1 MRNLYLYLLILLP
14 LFCISCYD
22 DKGNYDYHALNQAE
36 VAGIDSMYTAIF
48 MEKLV
53 ITPTIQSE
61 DKERVYDYIWMC
73 YDKNDFRKSID
84 TLSLEKDLDYTV
96 SLSLSSYQL
105 IFAYRDRETEIT
117 KYVYSSLS
125 VESQNSRGWYVLK
138 EKEGGTDLDFFWKGK
153 ENTDLLQQTQGKMLT
168 GKPRSLGFVGNYT
181 WANEEEDKVETGNQC
196 LLLAS
201 EGDVSLVRISDMKQL
216 GDFNSLFFEN
226 APTVAP
232 QKWYEGSEESG
243 FINDGYL
250 YTYSGYDDAF
260 GLNKLSYP
268 KEGDYKLSSV
278 FTKNGTMS
286 PLLFD
291 LKSGQFCTSARN
303 VTSLSYFKNDENS
316 AYSLAYLDMEPIYAG
331 FLDEGMWE
339 GGKGYVVMNNKKDGS
354 RAIFYFDL
362 KCLVNF
368 ENDYLKNRITDI
380 QTVEA
385 GSKLAAASCF
395 GMHRKDQMLY
405 FGVNDKLYYYDLV
418 NKKEQEVV
426 RDNGSLAIPSGENIV
441 LIKHWIFDYTDYMD
455 ETITDKINKLAVA
468 TSDGNNY
475 KLYLFEITA
484 NKLKDNPEVY
494 NGTGIPSEVMYMSP
508 YMNNVY
514 MCY

>member
-1 MRNLYLYLLILLP
+1 
-14 LFCISCYD
+14 
-22 DKGNYDYHALNQAE
+22 
-36 VAGIDSMYTAIF
+36 
-48 MEKLV
+48 
-53 ITPTIQSE
+53 
-61 DKERVYDYIWMC
+61 
-73 YDKNDFRKSID
+73 
-84 TLSLEKDLDYTV
+84 
-96 SLSLSSYQL
+96 
-105 IFAYRDRETEIT
+105 
-117 KYVYSSLS
+117 
-125 VESQNSRGWYVLK
+125 
-138 EKEGGTDLDFFWKGK
+138 
-153 ENTDLLQQTQGKMLT
+153 
-168 GKPRSLGFVGNYT
+168 
-181 WANEEEDKVETGNQC
+181 
-196 LLLAS
+196 
-201 EGDVSLVRISDMKQL
+201 MKQL

-316 AYSLAYLDMEPIYAG
+316 AYSLAYPDMEPIYAG

>member
-1 MRNLYLYLLILLP
+1 MVMRNLYLFLLILLP

-96 SLSLSSYQL
+96 LLSLSSYQL

-278 FTKNGTMS
+278 FTKNGTMC

-316 AYSLAYLDMEPIYAG
+316 AYSLAYPDMEPIYAG
-331 FLDEGMWE
+331 FLDE
-339 GGKGYVVMNNKKDGS
+339 
-354 RAIFYFDL
+354 
-362 KCLVNF
+362 
-368 ENDYLKNRITDI
+368 
-380 QTVEA
+380 
-385 GSKLAAASCF
+385 
-395 GMHRKDQMLY
+395 
-405 FGVNDKLYYYDLV
+405 
-418 NKKEQEVV
+418 
-426 RDNGSLAIPSGENIV
+426 
-441 LIKHWIFDYTDYMD
+441 
-455 ETITDKINKLAVA
+455 
-468 TSDGNNY
+468 
-475 KLYLFEITA
+475 
-484 NKLKDNPEVY
+484 
-494 NGTGIPSEVMYMSP
+494 
-508 YMNNVY
+508 
-514 MCY
+514 

>member
-1 MRNLYLYLLILLP
+1 MVMRNLYLFLLILLP

-61 DKERVYDYIWMC
+61 DKERVFDYIWMC

-316 AYSLAYLDMEPIYAG
+316 AYSLAYPDMEPIYAG

-395 GMHRKDQMLY
+395 GMHRK
-405 FGVNDKLYYYDLV
+405 
-418 NKKEQEVV
+418 
-426 RDNGSLAIPSGENIV
+426 
-441 LIKHWIFDYTDYMD
+441 IKCFIL
-455 ETITDKINKLAVA
+455 E
-468 TSDGNNY
+468 
-475 KLYLFEITA
+475 
-484 NKLKDNPEVY
+484 
-494 NGTGIPSEVMYMSP
+494 
-508 YMNNVY
+508 
-514 MCY
+514 

>member
-1 MRNLYLYLLILLP
+1 MVMRNLYLYLLILLP

-96 SLSLSSYQL
+96 LLSLSSYQL

-278 FTKNGTMS
+278 FTKNGTMC

-316 AYSLAYLDMEPIYAG
+316 AYSLAYPDMEPIYAG

-441 LIKHWIFDYTDYMD
+441 LIKHWIV
-455 ETITDKINKLAVA
+455 E
-468 TSDGNNY
+468 
-475 KLYLFEITA
+475 
-484 NKLKDNPEVY
+484 
-494 NGTGIPSEVMYMSP
+494 
-508 YMNNVY
+508 
-514 MCY
+514 

>member
-1 MRNLYLYLLILLP
+1 MRNLYLFLLILLP
-14 LFCISCYD
+14 LLCVSCYD
-22 DKGNYDYHALNQAE
+22 DKGNYDYHALNQVE

-48 MEKLV
+48 MEQLV

-73 YDKNDFRKSID
+73 YDKNDFKKSID
-84 TLSLEKDLDYTV
+84 TLSLEKDLNYTV

-117 KYVYSSLS
+117 KYVYSNLT

-138 EKEGGTDLDFFWKGK
+138 EKAGSTDIDFFWQGK
-153 ENTDLLQQTQGKMLT
+153 ENTDLLSRVQGKAME
-168 GKPRSLGFVGNYT
+168 GRPQSLGYVEKYA
-181 WANEEEDKVETGNQC
+181 WMNEEADKIETGNKC
-196 LLLAS
+196 FFLAS
-201 EGDVSLVRISDMKQL
+201 EREVTLIRISDMKQV

-226 APTVAP
+226 APVIAP

-243 FINDGYL
+243 FINGGKL
-250 YTYSGYDDAF
+250 YTYSSYDGEF
-260 GLNKLSYP
+260 GVNKLSYP
-268 KEGDYKLSSV
+268 KEGNYNLSSI
-278 FTKNGTMS
+278 FTKNGTMP

-291 LKSGQFCTSARN
+291 LNSGQFCSSDRKAPAI
-303 VTSLSYFKNDENS
+303 SYFENDGES
-316 AYSLAYLDMEPIYAG
+316 KYPLAYPDREPIYAG

-339 GGKGYVVMNNKKDGS
+339 GGKGFVVMCDKRDAS
-354 RAIFYFDL
+354 RSIFYFDL

-380 QTVEA
+380 QKVEA
-385 GSKLAAASCF
+385 SSKLAEATCF

-418 NKKEQEVV
+418 NKKELEVV
-426 RDNGSLAIPSGENIV
+426 RDNGASAIPSGENIV
-441 LIKHWIFDYTDYMD
+441 LIKHLILDYTDYMD
-455 ETITDKINKLAVA
+455 PTISDKVNKLAVA
-468 TSDGNNY
+468 TSDGNTY
-475 KLYLFEITA
+475 KLYLFEIVA
-484 NKLKDNPEVY
+484 NKLKDKPEIY

-508 YMNNVY
+508 YMSNVY
-514 MCY
+514 ICY

>member
-1 MRNLYLYLLILLP
+1 
-14 LFCISCYD
+14 
-22 DKGNYDYHALNQAE
+22 
-36 VAGIDSMYTAIF
+36 

-153 ENTDLLQQTQGKMLT
+153 ENTDLLQHTQGKI
-168 GKPRSLGFVGNYT
+168 
-181 WANEEEDKVETGNQC
+181 
-196 LLLAS
+196 LLAS

-278 FTKNGTMS
+278 FTKNGT
-286 PLLFD
+286 
-291 LKSGQFCTSARN
+291 
-303 VTSLSYFKNDENS
+303 YFKNDENS
-316 AYSLAYLDMEPIYAG
+316 AYSLAYPDMEPIYAG